1 MGAGRQGSE
10 RQGGVKGE
18 ISAGLARFV
27 ARSRWTDIPASARRE
42 ARRGLLNI
50 AGCIVAGMR
59 EPLAQQAVR
68 AKAERA
74 VILGVAANAL
84 DFDDTHLPTVLHP
97 GPPVGA
103 ALFALA
109 DQRAFSGRDMLHAYV
124 LGVEV
129 ACRLGNVVMP
139 GHYTHGWHI
148 TSTCGVFGAA
158 AAAAK
163 VLKLDESKIHCALAL
178 AATQAGGLVEMLG
191 SGSAALNPGFAARN
205 GIAAALLAEQGVRP
219 PAEPIEG
226 LRGFVNVFGGGKDWA
241 ALGRGWEIERVAHKP
256 YPSGVV
262 LHSLIDACLELRS
275 ERPPERITLSLHPLA
290 IERGNRPDP
299 RDGTEARLSAQH
311 CAAVALL
318 SGAAGVDQF
327 TDAAVAATRRLRRR
341 VTIKRD
347 DTLDKAGCIVEV
359 DGRVKRAELRQTM
372 SDEELEAKFRALAGG
387 EAERWLNWFA
397 GLEAAKRVTPPS
409 GGSPRRRSGSR
420 RSGTSRAPMRRRR

>member
-1 MGAGRQGSE
+1 VGAGRQGSE
-10 RQGGVKGE
+10 RQGG
-18 ISAGLARFV
+18 ITAGLARFV
-27 ARSRWTDIPASARRE
+27 VQSRWTDLPPRVRKE
-42 ARRGLLNI
+42 ARRALINV
-50 AGCIVAGMR
+50 AGCILAGLR
-59 EPLAQQAVR
+59 EPLAQQVVR

-109 DQRAFSGRDMLHAYV
+109 EQHAFSGRDMLHAYV

-158 AAAAK
+158 AAASK
-163 VLKLDESKIHCALAL
+163 VMKLTEAQTRCALAL
-178 AATQAGGLVEMLG
+178 AATQASGLVEMLG
-191 SGSAALNPGFAARN
+191 SGSAGLNPGFAARN

-241 ALGRGWEIERVAHKP
+241 ALGKGWEIERVAYKP

-262 LHSLIDACLELRS
+262 LHSLIDACLALRTDAV
-275 ERPPERITLSLHPLA
+275 PQKITIALHPLA
-290 IERGNRPDP
+290 IERGDRPEP

-318 SGAAGVDQF
+318 YGAAGVDQF
-327 TDAAVAATRRLRRR
+327 TDAAVAATRQLRRR

-347 DTLDKAGCIVEV
+347 DTLDKAGCVVEV
-359 DGRVKRAELRQTM
+359 DGRVKRAELRQAM
-372 SDEELEAKFRALAGG
+372 SDAELEAKFRSLAGD
-387 EAERWLNWFA
+387 EAERWLKWFA
-397 GLEAAKRVTPPS
+397 ALAQAARVTPPS
-409 GGSPRRRSGSR
+409 DWSPRRRSGSR